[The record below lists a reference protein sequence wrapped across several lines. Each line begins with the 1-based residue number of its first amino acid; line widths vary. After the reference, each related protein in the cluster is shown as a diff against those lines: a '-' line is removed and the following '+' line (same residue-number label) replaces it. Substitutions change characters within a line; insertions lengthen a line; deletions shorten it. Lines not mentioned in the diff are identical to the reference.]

1 VGWAIRL
8 PLPLTERSVYLCVEM
23 QRIFSAEGPWPTP
36 WMDKVLP
43 VATTSRIAIAR
54 EIFSPASFR
63 PSPRSDVGHLAAL
76 LHAPACC
83 DRERLDLQLLDLMP
97 R

>member
-1 VGWAIRL
+1 MGDQLL

-36 WMDKVLP
+36 WQGLA
-43 VATTSRIAIAR
+43 VATSSRIAIAR

-63 PSPRSDVGHLAAL
+63 PSARSDVGHLAAL

-83 DRERLDLQLLDLMP
+83 DRERLDLQLLDLTP

>member
-1 VGWAIRL
+1 MGDQLL

-36 WMDKVLP
+36 WQGLARRDKL
-43 VATTSRIAIAR
+43 AHRH
-54 EIFSPASFR
+54 R

-76 LHAPACC
+76 LHAPACF
-83 DRERLDLQLLDLMP
+83 DRERLDLQLLDLTP